1 MMQKCLQRLFWDEL
15 SAVDVTPGI
24 ISNPSDPNSNT
35 GSSSSNQSKSSTN
48 SSSLDAII
56 VTNIRQYVRQYLFS
70 SNNSS
75 SSNNMSSL
83 FAIAWEAYTLCC
95 LVNVEM
101 ASLMIHHENNN
112 NNIIPAFE
120 WREQLACLLLLESCC
135 TCTNQCLP
143 INDATSGTSS
153 RSSTLVSA
161 SHFTNPKQESPFF
174 PMLVK
179 AAFTVLR
186 QSTMVSEE
194 PNQPQPQPSQT
205 TILYFVESSLLED
218 LLGTHL
224 YSTVMTSVKIMGD
237 IPDQLRFL
245 VDEALRPH
253 LSPPDSTTT
262 PATFVNPLIWLPPS
276 VTNHGP
282 TMDAIQKQIS
292 SDTSLPRYHPKELL
306 ELEHT
311 AAALTKSVR
320 LPLSRPL
327 PPPIFPVLVGHDFVD
342 DDECDD
348 DDDDDGNYEND
359 NDNLNVNDN
368 LTEQNIDDQ
377 HHRRSKNNNNIS
389 SSSSEDV
396 MEYLHAEMIWCTP
409 ICNRLML
416 LPLENV
422 DQSHNPSDHGVDDDA
437 HHDNN
442 NDNALDLELYQQVL
456 TIIQNQAFIKPLVPS
471 ERRTVMDYFHHSHLV
486 GGTSST
492 STTRTILRLMR
503 ECGLTPQSLPK
514 LVEHNPLIAYECLL
528 CILQYMNDDDDAAV
542 DNDDDD
548 DDHVDT
554 KERSKKKDEYLSSLV
569 SMDMSLHSMEVM
581 NRLAMHHVVTKTT
594 TASASSSSSS
604 SSVAA
609 ASKKPLLHPEYIHL
623 FIGSCIASCENM
635 SLLHPS
641 TASSLSASSTTT
653 NTQNRLVRLVCVFIQ
668 SLLRNHI
675 VTPGDIY
682 FEVQSF
688 CIEFSRIREASTL
701 YKSLQQSITSPED
714 LGVSPPDHYNL

>member
-1 MMQKCLQRLFWDEL
+1 MMQKCLQRSFWDDL

-24 ISNPSDPNSNT
+24 SNPADHNTGINSN
-35 GSSSSNQSKSSTN
+35 N
-48 SSSLDAII
+48 SSHDPII
-56 VTNIRQYVRQYLFS
+56 VTNVRQYVRQYLFS
-70 SNNSS
+70 SDS
-75 SSNNMSSL
+75 MPSL

-101 ASLMIHHENNN
+101 ASLMMMSGDSHDNNN
-112 NNIIPAFE
+112 NTTPSCFE
-120 WREQLACLLLLESCC
+120 WRQQLACLLLLESCC

-143 INDATSGTSS
+143 VNNTSS
-153 RSSTLVSA
+153 STSA
-161 SHFTNPKQESPFF
+161 LTSHFTNPKQASPFF

-186 QSTMVSEE
+186 QTTMTSEDT
-194 PNQPQPQPSQT
+194 NQPQQLSQT

-224 YSTVMTSVKIMGD
+224 YSTVMTSMKIMGGD
-237 IPDQLRFL
+237 TIPEQLRVL

-253 LSPPDSTTT
+253 LSPPDSATA
-262 PATFVNPLIWLPPS
+262 PALFVNPLIWLPPS

-282 TMDAIQKQIS
+282 TMEAIQKQLS

-311 AAALTKSVR
+311 AAVWTKSVR

-327 PPPIFPVLVGHDFVD
+327 PPPSFPILVGYDFD
-342 DDECDD
+342 GDD
-348 DDDDDGNYEND
+348 DDYEND
-359 NDNLNVNDN
+359 NEHLNVNDS
-368 LTEQNIDDQ
+368 LMEQNIDD
-377 HHRRSKNNNNIS
+377 HHRSSNSNN
-389 SSSSEDV
+389 EDV

-416 LPLENV
+416 LPLDHV
-422 DQSHNPSDHGVDDDA
+422 DHTHNRNDHVVGDA
-437 HHDNN
+437 HLNN
-442 NDNALDLELYQQVL
+442 NNNNELDQELYPQVL
-456 TIIQNQAFIKPLVPS
+456 TILQNQAFIKPLVPS
-471 ERRTVMDYFHHSHLV
+471 ERRTVIDYFHHSHL
-486 GGTSST
+486 GGTTST
-492 STTRTILRLMR
+492 SSITTTTTRTILRLML

-528 CILQYMNDDDDAAV
+528 CILQYMNDDDDDDAA
-542 DNDDDD
+542 DNDDDGN
-548 DDHVDT
+548 VDL
-554 KERSKKKDEYLSSLV
+554 KERSKKRDEYLSSLV
-569 SMDMSLHSMEVM
+569 SMDTSLHSMEVM
-581 NRLAMHHVVTKTT
+581 NRLAMHHVATKTT
-594 TASASSSSSS
+594 TASASASSTT
-604 SSVAA
+604 A

-641 TASSLSASSTTT
+641 TASASSTTT
-653 NTQNRLVRLVCVFIQ
+653 NSQNRLVRLVCVFIQ

-714 LGVSPPDHYNL
+714 LGLSPPDHYNL